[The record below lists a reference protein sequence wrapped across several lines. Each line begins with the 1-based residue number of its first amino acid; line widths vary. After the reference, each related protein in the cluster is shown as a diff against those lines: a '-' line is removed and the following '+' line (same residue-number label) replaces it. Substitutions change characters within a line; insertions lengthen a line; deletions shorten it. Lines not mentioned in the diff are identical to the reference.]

1 MRLQPFDPPNRN
13 GKIAARPLIA
23 GVVQGEGILGV
34 LSAGPVHWKLRVDV
48 EKEVTREP
56 KAVSPVPSALESGE
70 PRVNGTPARGIR
82 YATDEQFKKAQTK
95 TSTLHAGLF
104 RRLAK

>member
-1 MRLQPFDPPNRN
+1 M
-13 GKIAARPLIA
+13 
-23 GVVQGEGILGV
+23 GV
-34 LSAGPVHWKLRVDV
+34 LGADPVHWKLRVDV
-48 EKEVTREP
+48 EKEVTREA
-56 KAVSPVPSALESGE
+56 KAVSPVPSAPESVQ
-70 PRVNGTPARGIR
+70 PRVKGTQARGIR